1 MDFCFPLLTPERLGQ
16 DAYDT
21 FGQDGDNLKMF
32 LDIVFNLPVEKT
44 FTYTMPDSLKD
55 RVSVGKRV
63 IAPFGRKRQAVG
75 YIVGISEQHKGNYQ
89 LKDIIDVID
98 EQVVI
103 TPELMHLAKWIAT
116 YYLSSLGETLGCAV
130 PYKPQM
136 HTRDVKIV
144 SLKGQLTEGL
154 SLTEGIPPEGLKLS
168 KAQAK
173 AIQIVTAA
181 GEIPLNELI
190 PHPKVTQASLLAELA
205 DDMPINEPA
214 SCPSITRS
222 TINTLVKKGL
232 LDISSKQEYRSPYRH
247 YSISRSIPP
256 SLTLHQA
263 KASSEISASI
273 KAEKFGA
280 FLLHGV
286 TGSGKTEVYLQA
298 IEQALSINKTS
309 LVLVPEISLTPQTVE
324 RFVERFGQR
333 VAVLHSRLSDGERY
347 DEWQR
352 VLKKEAEIVIGARS
366 AVFAPLNRLGLLI
379 VDEEHESSYKQFDT
393 SPRYHA
399 RDVAVVRAKHE
410 NATIILGSATPSLES
425 FYNTQIGKYHHLSL
439 PARID
444 ERPMPHVEII
454 DMKEEKEM
462 FSIRLQQAIAQRIKD
477 NQQTIIFLNRRGFA
491 PFIQCRCCGL
501 ILKCPNCEIT
511 LTYHLTDKRLK
522 CHYCDYHQPAPQS
535 CPKCYGENIRYSG
548 IGTQKV
554 VEELHRLFPEAR
566 IARMDVDT
574 TSAKGSHE
582 RILNSFRSG
591 ELDILVGTQMI
602 AKGHD
607 FPNVTLVGV
616 VSSDIGLNMP
626 DFRSCEKTFSLL
638 TQVAGRAGRGQIQ
651 GEVII
656 QTYSPQHYSIQAA
669 INHNYQGF
677 YYQEIGFRQ
686 QLHYPPFTHLLNILI
701 RGKDQEQAYQIS
713 MLIVTQLKKNNLH
726 SDILI
731 LGPAVCS
738 LSKIKGHFRY
748 HILLKSSKLQQMRKL
763 ATKSIQELSLPNS
776 MDIIMDMDPADML

>member
-1 MDFCFPLLTPERLGQ
+1 
-16 DAYDT
+16 
-21 FGQDGDNLKMF
+21 MF
-32 LDIVFNLPVEKT
+32 LDIVFNLSIDKT
-44 FTYTMPDSLKD
+44 FTYTVPDSLRDK
-55 RVSVGKRV
+55 VAVGKRV
-63 IAPFGRKRQAVG
+63 TAPFGKKRQMVG
-75 YIVGISEQHKGNYQ
+75 YIVGISDQHKGNYR
-89 LKDIIDVID
+89 LKDIIACVD

-103 TPELMHLAKWIAT
+103 TLELMQLAQWVST
-116 YYLSSLGETLGCAV
+116 YYISSLGETLGCAV

-136 HTRDVKIV
+136 QTKNVKIV
-144 SLKGQLTEGL
+144 SLKEQPKVVQSAIGEQPSINDQLIEGL
-154 SLTEGIPPEGLKLS
+154 PREGLKLS

-173 AIQIVTAA
+173 VMQVLAAA
-181 GEIPLNELI
+181 GDMPLSELI
-190 PHPKVTQASLLAELA
+190 AQTGVSQSP
-205 DDMPINEPA
+205 
-214 SCPSITRS
+214 
-222 TINTLVKKGL
+222 INTLINK
-232 LDISSKQEYRSPYRH
+232 DILNISFKQEYRSPYKH
-247 YSISRSIPP
+247 HTISKSSPPIP
-256 SLTLHQA
+256 TLHQT
-263 KASSEISASI
+263 KSSSEISASI
-273 KAEKFGA
+273 KAEEFGV

-298 IEQALSINKTS
+298 IEQALSIDKTS
-309 LVLVPEISLTPQTVE
+309 LVLIPEISLTQQTVE
-324 RFVERFGQR
+324 RFVSRFGQR

-352 VLKKEAEIVIGARS
+352 VLKKEAEIVVGARS
-366 AVFAPLNRLGLLI
+366 AVFAPLDRLGLII
-379 VDEEHESSYKQFDT
+379 VDEEHESSYKQFD
-393 SPRYHA
+393 SNPRYHA
-399 RDVAVVRAKHE
+399 RDVAVMRAKYN

-425 FYNTQIGKYHHLSL
+425 FYNAQTGKYHYLSL

-444 ERPMPHVEII
+444 ERPMPQVEII

-462 FSIRLQQAIAQRIKD
+462 FSSRLQQAIAQRIEN

-491 PFIQCRCCGL
+491 PFIQCRGCGL
-501 ILKCPNCEIT
+501 IMKCPDCEIT

-535 CPKCYGENIRYSG
+535 CPDCHGEDIRYSG

-554 VEELHRLFPEAR
+554 TEEIHRLFPEAR

-582 RILNSFRSG
+582 HILNRVRAG

-638 TQVAGRAGRGQIQ
+638 TQVAGRAGRGQIH

-656 QTYSPQHYSIQAA
+656 QTNSPQHYSIQAA
-669 INHNYQGF
+669 IDHNYLGF
-677 YYQEIGFRQ
+677 YNQEIEFRQ
-686 QLHYPPFTHLLNILI
+686 QLQYPPFTHLMNILI
-701 RGKDQEQAYQIS
+701 RSKNQDQSCQIS
-713 MLIVTQLKKNNLH
+713 SMITNQLRMNNPN
-726 SDILI
+726 SAIII

-738 LSKIKGHFRY
+738 LSKIKEYYRW
-748 HILLKSSKLQQMRKL
+748 HILLKSSKLHQMRKL
-763 ATKSIQELSLPNS
+763 AIKSIHELSLPNS
-776 MDIIMDMDPADML
+776 VDIIMDMDPADML

>member
-1 MDFCFPLLTPERLGQ
+1 
-16 DAYDT
+16 
-21 FGQDGDNLKMF
+21 MF
-32 LDIVFNLPVEKT
+32 LDIAFNLPIDKT
-44 FTYTMPDSLKD
+44 FTYTVPDNLRDSI
-55 RVSVGKRV
+55 SIGKRV
-63 IAPFGRKRQAVG
+63 IAPFGRKRQQVG
-75 YIVGISEQHKGNYQ
+75 YVVNISEQFKGNYQ
-89 LKDIIDVID
+89 LKDIIACLD

-103 TPELMHLAKWIAT
+103 SPELMHLAKWIAS

-136 HTRDVKIV
+136 QARNVKIV
-144 SLKGQLTEGL
+144 SLSDRL
-154 SLTEGIPPEGLKLS
+154 PEGQLKLS
-168 KAQAK
+168 EAQAK
-173 AIQIVTAA
+173 VIQLLTTT
-181 GEIPLNELI
+181 GEMPLSELI
-190 PHPKVTQASLLAELA
+190 SQTNVSQS
-205 DDMPINEPA
+205 PID
-214 SCPSITRS
+214 
-222 TINTLVKKGL
+222 TLIKKGL
-232 LDISSKQEYRSPYRH
+232 LNISFKQENRSPYKH
-247 YSISRSIPP
+247 LAALSIPIP
-256 SLTLHQA
+256 PTPTPDQTR
-263 KASSEISASI
+263 ASSELSASI
-273 KAEKFGA
+273 KPEKFGV

-298 IEQALSINKTS
+298 IEQTLSINKTS

-324 RFVERFGQR
+324 RFVQRFGQR

-366 AVFAPLNRLGLLI
+366 AVFAPLDRLGLLI

-393 SPRYHA
+393 TPRYHA

-425 FYNTQIGKYHHLSL
+425 FYNTQVGKYHYLSL

-444 ERPMPHVEII
+444 ERPMPQVEII

-462 FSIRLQQAIAQRIKD
+462 FSDRLKQAIIQRIKN
-477 NQQTIIFLNRRGFA
+477 NQQSIIFLNRRGFA
-491 PFIQCRCCGL
+491 PFIQCRSCGL
-501 ILKCPNCEIT
+501 IMKCPDCEIT

-535 CPKCYGENIRYSG
+535 CPECHAEDIRYSG

-554 VEELHRLFPEAR
+554 AEEIHRLFPEAR
-566 IARMDVDT
+566 TARMDVDT

-582 RILNSFRSG
+582 QILNSFRTG

-616 VSSDIGLNMP
+616 VSSDIGLNIP

-669 INHNYQGF
+669 INHNYQEF
-677 YYQEIGFRQ
+677 YDQEIEFRQ
-686 QLHYPPFTHLLNILI
+686 QLHYPPFTHLMNILI
-701 RGKDQEQAYQIS
+701 RSKDKDQSYQSS
-713 MLIVTQLKKNNLH
+713 MQIADQLKRNNLEGAPLAH
-726 SDILI
+726 DDIII
-731 LGPAVCS
+731 LGPAICS
-738 LSKIKGHFRY
+738 LSKIKGYYRY

-763 ATKSIQELSLPNS
+763 VVKSIHELSLPNS
-776 MDIIMDMDPADML
+776 VDIIMDMDPADML